1 MPIRSFALALLL
13 ATALAVPAG
22 AGVRIALLPV
32 SVHASGEESGY
43 LQSGLSEMLAAR
55 LDQYEGVV
63 VIRAA
68 SEAGPPVD
76 AAAARAAARAAGAD
90 FVLYGAFT
98 RFGDGASLDMR
109 CARVEVGGDGVD
121 AEAAP
126 RRVFIPSGT
135 LVELQLDTLAQKVA
149 RYAFGAGGAAPRV
162 AGTGSGAAR
171 TATGGS
177 TAGDFDALAKRV
189 EELERTLF
197 PPVASGETPAAAPGT
212 VDGEEALVRS
222 TSAPRGP
229 LGRPGPGSLWRC
241 SSVG

>member
-13 ATALAVPAG
+13 ATALAAPAG

-68 SEAGPPVD
+68 TEAGPPVD

-109 CARVEVGGDGVD
+109 CARVEVEGEGDD
-121 AEAAP
+121 SEAIS
-126 RRVFIPSGT
+126 RRIFIQSGN
-135 LVELQLDTLAQKVA
+135 LVEIIPQLDTLAQKVA

-212 VDGEEALVRS
+212 VDGEEALVR
-222 TSAPRGP
+222 
-229 LGRPGPGSLWRC
+229 
-241 SSVG
+241 

>member
-13 ATALAVPAG
+13 ATALAAPAG

-68 SEAGPPVD
+68 TEAGPPVD

-109 CARVEVGGDGVD
+109 CARVEVEGEGVD
-121 AEAAP
+121 AEAAA
-126 RRVFIPSGT
+126 RRIFIQSGN
-135 LVELQLDTLAQKVA
+135 LVEIIPQLDTLAQKVA

-189 EELERTLF
+189 EELERALF
-197 PPVASGETPAAAPGT
+197 PPVASGETPAADPRT
-212 VDGEEALVRS
+212 VDGEEVLVR
-222 TSAPRGP
+222 
-229 LGRPGPGSLWRC
+229 
-241 SSVG
+241 